1 MAEINQ
7 FLIPGYR
14 RARGT
19 AGKTGAVLLNL
30 SLMATAIICFLP
42 LLHVIAISLSE
53 NAAANSNQV
62 GIIPVG
68 FNFRAYAEAFRDAKM
83 IAAMIESVKRILLGV
98 PFNMFMTIICAYPL
112 SHSRKDF
119 PMRSLYSALVVFTM
133 LFNGGLIPT
142 YILMT
147 RLHLMNNIW
156 ALVLPAGIPVFNVVI
171 MMNFFRQ
178 IPREMQEAASIDGA
192 DHITTLV
199 RIILPMSGAVMATL
213 TLFCFVGHWNAW
225 FDALLYM
232 KDAAKYP
239 LQNYIRTQ
247 VAASLTVSNLEE
259 ARRLVEISRR
269 ALLFAKLFVSMIPI
283 IIIYPFL
290 QKYFKTGIVIG
301 AVKG

>member
-1 MAEINQ
+1 
-7 FLIPGYR
+7 
-14 RARGT
+14 
-19 AGKTGAVLLNL
+19 
-30 SLMATAIICFLP
+30 
-42 LLHVIAISLSE
+42 
-53 NAAANSNQV
+53 
-62 GIIPVG
+62 
-68 FNFRAYAEAFRDAKM
+68 
-83 IAAMIESVKRILLGV
+83 
-98 PFNMFMTIICAYPL
+98 
-112 SHSRKDF
+112 
-119 PMRSLYSALVVFTM
+119 MRTLYSALVVFTM

-156 ALVLPAGIPVFNVVI
+156 ALVLPVGIPVFNVVI

-192 DHITTLV
+192 DHITTLA

-213 TLFCFVGHWNAW
+213 TLFCFVNHWNAW

-247 VAASLTVSNLEE
+247 VAASLTVSNIEE

>member
-1 MAEINQ
+1 MAKIKQ
-7 FLIPGYR
+7 SGIASYR
-14 RARGT
+14 KARGT
-19 AGKTGAVLLNL
+19 AGRTGSVLLNL
-30 SLMATAIICFLP
+30 FLMSSAIICFLP
-42 LLHVIAISLSE
+42 LLHVIAISFSE
-53 NAAANSNQV
+53 NAAANANQV

-68 FNFRAYAEAFRDAKM
+68 FNFRAYVEAFRDTKM
-83 IAAMIESVKRILLGV
+83 IAAMLQSVKRIFLGV
-98 PFNMFMTIICAYPL
+98 PFNMFMTVICAYPL
-112 SHSRKDF
+112 SHNSKDF
-119 PMRSLYSALVVFTM
+119 PMRTLYSALVVFTM

-147 RLHLMNNIW
+147 RLRLMNNIW
-156 ALVLPAGIPVFNVVI
+156 ALVLPGIPVFNVII

-192 DHITTLV
+192 SHITTLV

-232 KDAAKYP
+232 KDTARYP

-247 VAASLTVSNLEE
+247 IARIAATDMEE
-259 ARRLVEISRR
+259 ARRLAEISRR
-269 ALLFAKLFVSMIPI
+269 ALLFAKLFVSMMPI
-283 IIIYPFL
+283 IVIYPFL